1 MKKKKKDASIKDIL
15 KGNFLVNDKD
25 AIDSWNFICFITI
38 LAFISITSSHIIDN
52 KINYINKL
60 YEEIRALKSEYANVH
75 TQLNRLQLIIKISKI
90 VKNKNVKNLI
100 LIK

>member
-1 MKKKKKDASIKDIL
+1 MHNRQKEVSLKDIL

-25 AIDSWNFICFITI
+25 AMHSWNFICFITI

-60 YEEIRALKSEYANVH
+60 YQEIKILKSEYANLH
-75 TQLNRLQLIIKISKI
+75 TQLNKLQLISKI
-90 VKNKNVKNLI
+90 VNNKN
-100 LIK
+100 